1 MSTSI
6 RVAIID
12 DDDSTRKALARLI
25 KSAGIEAVTFAS
37 AGEFLDNP
45 LLEQTDCVITDMR
58 MPGLDGLELQEKLRQ
73 LLPGVSIVFLTGQG
87 NVSTTVHAMK
97 AGAFDF
103 LEKPI
108 DEDVLLTAIAG
119 AVERSRKS
127 KVYRA
132 GIEDVKK
139 RYSRLTPRERQVFA
153 LVNSGLLNKRVA
165 ADLGIT
171 ERTTK
176 VHRGR
181 VMEKMKAGSLAELV
195 RMAERLGLKKV
206 PSPVNRCG
214 QPRLLPNAESMRCED
229 EFQPTM
235 RASR

>member
-37 AGEFLDNP
+37 AAEFLDNP

-58 MPGLDGLELQEKLRQ
+58 MPGLDGLKLQEKLRQ
-73 LLPGVSIVFLTGQG
+73 LLPGISIVFLTGHG
-87 NVSTTVHAMK
+87 NVSTTVDAMK

-108 DEDVLLTAIAG
+108 GEDVLLTAIAR

-127 KVYRA
+127 KVDQA
-132 GIEDVKK
+132 GLEELKK

-153 LVNSGLLNKRVA
+153 LVNSGLLNKQVA

-176 VHRGR
+176 VHRAR
-181 VMEKMKAGSLAELV
+181 VMEKMQAGSLAELV
-195 RMAERLGLKKV
+195 RMAERLGLEK
-206 PSPVNRCG
+206 S
-214 QPRLLPNAESMRCED
+214 AE
-229 EFQPTM
+229 PHK
-235 RASR
+235 